1 MFDALK
7 ISNNTLYSGGMFNP
21 MLASVLLGGC
31 KGNTILEHI
40 TIYWVGSTVGALG
53 AFFIY
58 PKIKGMAYPS
68 KEADGKKKSI
78 PQDSNK
84 KKQKSS

>member
-1 MFDALK
+1 
-7 ISNNTLYSGGMFNP
+7 MFNP
-21 MLASVLLGGC
+21 MLASVLLGGG

-58 PKIKGMAYPS
+58 PKIKGLAYPS

-78 PQDSNK
+78 PQDTGK

>member
-1 MFDALK
+1 
-7 ISNNTLYSGGMFNP
+7 

-53 AFFIY
+53 AFFVY
-58 PKIKGMAYPS
+58 PKIKGFAYPPM
-68 KEADGKKKSI
+68 EADGKKKSI
-78 PQDSNK
+78 PQDK